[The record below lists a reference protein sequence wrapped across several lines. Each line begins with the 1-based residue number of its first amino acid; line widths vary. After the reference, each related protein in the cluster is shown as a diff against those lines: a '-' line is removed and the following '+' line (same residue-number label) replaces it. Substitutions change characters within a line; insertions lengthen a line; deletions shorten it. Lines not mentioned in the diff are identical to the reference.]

1 VRPAARCSRQK
12 PSRPTPA
19 SARTSVEGFQSSPQ
33 FLSPDL
39 RQVVCT
45 WVQLSRD
52 PRRVDKRQVVIA
64 PQGGRIMSRPEGVP
78 PAYRQFFFVN
88 AGGPLRKAQGEG
100 GQGGRG
106 EKNRAS
112 LLCVER
118 WRGRFC
124 ARRASLTS

>member
-1 VRPAARCSRQK
+1 LLSR
-12 PSRPTPA
+12 
-19 SARTSVEGFQSSPQ
+19 ELG
-33 FLSPDL
+33 
-39 RQVVCT
+39 QVVGSG
-45 WVQLSRD
+45 VQLSGD

-118 WRGRFC
+118 WRGRFF
-124 ARRASLTS
+124 APRASLNS